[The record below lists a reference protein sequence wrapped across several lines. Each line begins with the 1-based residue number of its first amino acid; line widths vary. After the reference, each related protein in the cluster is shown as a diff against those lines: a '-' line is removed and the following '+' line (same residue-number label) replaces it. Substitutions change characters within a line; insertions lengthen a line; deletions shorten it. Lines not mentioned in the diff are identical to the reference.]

1 MFGRNVED
9 LHDIPW
15 TNACICHGCMC
26 VEGGIALAAATALFH
41 GIDPKTSF
49 LISKDIINNML
60 GIFPLHSMNL
70 CEIYCVTSVD
80 LGVCL

>member
-1 MFGRNVED
+1 MHAFVMAACVLKAK
-9 LHDIPW
+9 LHLQLRQLSF
-15 TNACICHGCMC
+15 M
-26 VEGGIALAAATALFH
+26 VL
-41 GIDPKTSF
+41 DPKTSF

-60 GIFPLHSMNL
+60 GVFPLHSLNL